1 MGMLTDRPNYKA
13 VISWALYDWANS
25 AFAVTVMA
33 GFFPLFLK
41 QYWSAGSDSAVSTF
55 QLGAANSIGS
65 LIIVVLAPILG
76 AIGDRS
82 GVRKK
87 YLMFFTGM
95 AIVMTGALPFVARGD
110 WPAAIILYILALIGF
125 SGGNIFYDSL
135 IVNVASKEQLDR
147 VSALGFGLGYLG
159 GGLVF
164 SICVLMTIWPE
175 HFGLADATQAVRVSF
190 GVAAGWWALFSLP
203 LFFFFKEPIREQR
216 SRGWS
221 ALKAGLQQLVS
232 TFHRIRS
239 LRVVFL
245 FLIGY
250 WFYIDGVGTIVR
262 MAVDYGMGLGLD
274 HKSLIM
280 ALLVTQFVG
289 FPAAIAFG
297 FLGERIGAKQGILIG
312 IAIYA
317 GVTSWSY
324 FMTEV
329 WEFYV
334 LALVIGLVQGGVQ
347 SLSRS
352 MYARIIP
359 ADKAGEFFGFYN
371 MLGKFATVLG
381 PILMGIVGLAT
392 GSPRMSILVILI
404 LFLIGAIFLYFVDE
418 QQGIQRAKELEG
430 L

>member
-1 MGMLTDRPNYKA
+1 MLTDRPNYKA

-190 GVAAGWWALFSLP
+190 GVVAGWWALFSLP
-203 LFFFFKEPIREQR
+203 LFFFVKEPVREQR

-221 ALKAGLQQLVS
+221 AVSAGLQQLVS

-262 MAVDYGMGLGLD
+262 MAVDYGLGLGLD
-274 HKSLIM
+274 HESLIM

-297 FLGERIGAKQGILIG
+297 FLGERIGAKRGILIG

-329 WEFYV
+329 SEFYV

-352 MYARIIP
+352 LYARIIP

-392 GSPRMSILVILI
+392 GSPRMSILVILV
-404 LFLIGAIFLYFVDE
+404 LFMVGALFLYFVDE
-418 QQGIQRAKELEG
+418 QQGIQRANELEG

>member
-1 MGMLTDRPNYKA
+1 MLTDRPNYKA

-82 GVRKK
+82 GARKK
-87 YLMFFTGM
+87 YLMFFAGM

-297 FLGERIGAKQGILIG
+297 FLGERIGAKRGILIG

>member
-1 MGMLTDRPNYKA
+1 MLTDRPNYKA

-297 FLGERIGAKQGILIG
+297 FLGERIGAKRGILIG

-392 GSPRMSILVILI
+392 GSPRMPILVILI